1 MHLSHDPSIYTQ
13 AIGSEVAQA
22 RRDHTELAEC
32 MSWRYRFTF
41 LILVAAFSIIVV
53 RLFYWQI
60 IKRDELSALALSQY
74 SGVIKLLPQR
84 GQIKTSDNFPIASN
98 RVSYLIF
105 ANPKNI
111 KDKKKIANTLSLHL
125 KSHISSISSLLSLDR
140 FWVLI
145 KSGVDTKTKDT
156 ISKLGLQ
163 GIGFEQ
169 QFNRFYPEASVSAQ
183 LLGFVGKDESGVDKG
198 YFGLEGYYDRLLR
211 GKEEY
216 IVEIQDA
223 LGRPILSKMTKRS
236 KRVDGSSLKLSVE
249 RSIQFLVEQKLK
261 KGIEKYGASSG
272 MVGVMNPR
280 TGHVIAMAAFPSFSP
295 DSYQDYNE
303 DVYKNPFISNTF
315 EPGSSLKPLV
325 MSGALDA
332 SVVTPKTK
340 CNICGGPITIG
351 GYELHTWNDKYFKDT
366 NMIDVIRRSDNTGMV
381 FVAQKLGVDRM
392 ISYLTKFG
400 IGQLTDIDLQGEVA
414 PSLKPKK
421 EWYSVDL
428 ATAGFGQGISLT
440 PIELL
445 DAFAAIAN
453 KGKRMQLLVVASVE
467 RSDGKI
473 IKITPKVLSQPIS
486 EKTAKLMTE
495 ILVNAVNK
503 GEAQWTKL
511 KGYRIAGK
519 TGTASIPVAGHYDP
533 EKTIASFIG
542 FVPADDPKFVMLVI
556 LDKPTTSI
564 YASETSAPLFF
575 DIAKDLLSYYGIP
588 PSE

>member
-1 MHLSHDPSIYTQ
+1 
-13 AIGSEVAQA
+13 
-22 RRDHTELAEC
+22 

-41 LILVAAFSIIVV
+41 LVLIFALGIIIS

-60 IKRDELSALALSQY
+60 IKRDELSALAFSQY
-74 SGVIKLLPQR
+74 SGVRKLLPQR
-84 GQIKTSDNFPIASN
+84 GEIKTSDNFPVASN
-98 RVSYLIF
+98 RVSYLVF
-105 ANPKNI
+105 ANPSVL
-111 KDKKKIANTLSLHL
+111 KDKKKITNTLSLYL
-125 KSHISSISSLLSLDR
+125 KTDSSSISALVSLDR
-140 FWVLI
+140 FWVPI
-145 KSGVDTKTKDT
+145 ASGIDLKTKDD
-156 ISKLGLQ
+156 IGKLSLS

-169 QFNRFYPEASVSAQ
+169 QFKRFYPEASLSAHI
-183 LLGFVGKDESGVDKG
+183 LGFVGKDESGVDKG

-211 GKEEY
+211 GKEDY
-216 IVEIQDA
+216 VVEIQDA

-236 KRVDGSSLKLSVE
+236 KRVNGSSLKLSVD
-249 RSIQFLVEQKLK
+249 RSIQFLVEAKLK
-261 KGIEKYGASSG
+261 RGIEKYGASSG
-272 MVGVMNPR
+272 MVGIMNPR
-280 TGHVIAMAAFPSFSP
+280 TGHIIAMAAFPSFSP

-325 MSGALDA
+325 MSAALDA
-332 SVVTPKTK
+332 SVVTPQTR
-340 CNICGGPITIG
+340 CNICGGPVTIG

-381 FVAQKLGVDRM
+381 FVAQKLGTDRM

-400 IGQLTDIDLQGEVA
+400 IGQLTDIDLQGEAA
-414 PSLKPKK
+414 PSLKPKG

-445 DAFAAIAN
+445 NGFSAIAN
-453 KGKRMQLLVVASVE
+453 KGKRMQPLVVSSVE
-467 RSDGKI
+467 MPDGKI
-473 IKITPKVLSQPIS
+473 IKIEPKILSKPIS
-486 EKTAKLMTE
+486 EKTAKVMIE

-533 EKTIASFIG
+533 DKTIASFIG
-542 FVPADDPKFVMLVI
+542 FAPADDPKFVMLVI

-564 YASETSAPLFF
+564 YASETSAPIFF